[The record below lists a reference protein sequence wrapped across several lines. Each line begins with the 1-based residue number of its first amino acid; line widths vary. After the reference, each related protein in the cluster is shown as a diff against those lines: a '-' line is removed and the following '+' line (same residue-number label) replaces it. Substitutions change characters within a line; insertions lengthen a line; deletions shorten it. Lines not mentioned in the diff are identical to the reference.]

1 MPETSSSP
9 VEQPLSG
16 AKGLAMMAPFIGV
29 PVLFHAL
36 SGTVLTGLG
45 FATVAS
51 ALTPFKDDLIKVAKS
66 VAKEISGDLEKI
78 VPAISP
84 AKNVPLHANEVTNG
98 ISEKGDNNDP
108 DDNGNAGL
116 G

>member
-1 MPETSSSP
+1 MPETNPIP

-29 PVLFHAL
+29 PVLFHVL
-36 SGTVLTGLG
+36 SGTVVTGLG

-66 VAKEISGDLEKI
+66 VAKEISEDLQKF
-78 VPAISP
+78 VPAMSP
-84 AKNVPLHANEVTNG
+84 ANNVPLTENEIANTLSDKGDSNNTD
-98 ISEKGDNNDP
+98 EKGI
-108 DDNGNAGL
+108 AGL
-116 G
+116 S